1 MKRMVKRM
9 QNIDH
14 GF

>member
-1 MKRMVKRM
+1 MKRMVKRT